1 MCKART
7 IASKNTFFIKPS
19 ILGLAPKSPIQVPW
33 RSQTLGALG
42 DLQDTSLERRVP
54 PGYIEFYTNTLKLD
68 TLFTT
73 SENSK
78 YFDPYRPIVNV
89 TDEVNLK
96 RSDKYVALSSLT
108 IYYTWKLHNK
118 HNKVI

>member
-1 MCKART
+1 MK
-7 IASKNTFFIKPS
+7 
-19 ILGLAPKSPIQVPW
+19 VPW
-33 RSQTLGALG
+33 RSQTLEALG
-42 DLQDTSLERRVP
+42 DLQETSLERRVP
-54 PGYIEFYTNTLKLD
+54 SGYIESYTDTLKLD

-78 YFDPYRPIVNV
+78 YFDHYRPIVNV

-96 RSDKYVALSSLT
+96 RSNKYVALSSLT
-108 IYYTWKLHNK
+108 IYCTWKLHNK